1 MTEVANLQIT
11 IDARQAEQ
19 ASVSLEKMATASARA
34 EGRTLALTQQV
45 RSSQAGVQQLG
56 FQINDFG
63 TQLSAGVNPIVAFN
77 QQLGQAGFALSQM
90 GGRLGQVGNFLAG
103 PWGAA
108 VTIGIALLGTMATR
122 LFEQNQALDEGIA
135 KLREDA
141 RETENARRA
150 KEAFA
155 QTTEGLYDAI
165 VRLNEVTERSIR
177 SSREA
182 AQATLAEAMAQ
193 RARTVEIRRGLE
205 AQLEGQRLLARAQL
219 TSAMQPNQRGEAATQ
234 GLAAARRAVEEA
246 EAALSAN
253 AVKIEE
259 AQQSVRNATIG
270 IAITAAEETATAVG
284 RINRQYDVLRDRAVA
299 AARGSDALTA
309 SLAGTLGRI
318 EANRQ
323 AALDLEQQQNR
334 TTRAT
339 RERAAAMTEAEREY
353 QSTIRASESLI
364 ERLTREA
371 DTYGMTET
379 ALRRY
384 TASQQIAALAAN
396 GWTQEEIALAD
407 AIMNRVRAVEE
418 AERDRTQ
425 VFDRPDNVTLQPL
438 NIDTVTLLT
447 PIQEAVIALREMDEV
462 AQGLGESLSRSF
474 GRSGQAIGDVVA
486 GITGYRAEVAR
497 MFEEAGQNEL
507 MREKAFRRQAQM
519 EVQLY
524 GDLAG
529 SAKQFFDEKSTG
541 YQILTAVESA
551 YRAFE
556 LASSIASIAQGWT
569 ETGQK
574 VAQSTAKTTAS
585 TAAGGAKLF
594 EQLGVFAFPVI
605 GAMVAVL
612 AGLGARGG
620 GGGAATPTLP
630 TTNEGRGSV
639 LGDSAAQSASIG
651 NSLDRAERYWARDLQ
666 FSNDMVK
673 ALRSIDTQIGSVTT
687 AIARELGVGGGLN
700 SSGLGLG
707 TTTSGGFLGIGATTR
722 TTELVDQGIALNGGS
737 LADLITRGVSGNLYQ
752 IVQTTSRNN
761 GFLGIGAST
770 RTRNNET
777 TTGLDSGLSG
787 EFSRLLAS
795 LRTGVLTAA
804 GVVGVQGAEA
814 LLDAFNVQIGRIS
827 FDGLSSSEIR
837 ERLTAVFSAVGDDL
851 AAAAL
856 PGIERFQR
864 AGEGAFETL
873 TRLATEYEAVD
884 NTLRSI
890 GQAFRLVG
898 VESIEARS
906 RLIELSGG
914 LDAFIEGTQAFS
926 EAFLTDA
933 QRIAPIQAAVTAEL
947 TRLGIATD
955 ISRTGFAD
963 LVLGLDVST
972 AAGAAM
978 YASLINLAPA
988 LDQVITYQDE
998 LAQSAAD
1005 AARELADAAAEA
1017 AQSAVDAARSDLTQ
1031 AYEREAGALR
1041 DTESRFLS
1049 FAKSLAEFRRSL
1061 DLDNGIGGMGYGA
1074 ARGRFNEVASLAALG
1089 NEEALGEL
1097 QGVSQAYLEQSK
1109 LYAKDS
1115 LTYLRDLSAVKIA
1128 LQRAEGTATRTASNA
1143 QMQLAALDASV
1154 AGLITLNTSVLSVR
1168 DAIVRLQA
1176 ALAGQASLSVASTG
1190 FGLATGQAGNM
1201 AGRDYGNPFNRYL
1214 ASQTGYMGSFEG
1226 GAFEA
1231 WIATQN
1237 AMTRNAARQAYA
1249 NFDMIPGFATGGSF
1263 TVGGSGGT
1271 DTTPVMFRGTPG
1283 ELVNVSRSDSMAQ
1296 MAAEVRAL
1304 RQEMA
1309 DMRRDSRRAADAA
1322 EKTATT
1328 LVRVTRDGDS
1338 LLTEAA

>member
-1 MTEVANLQIT
+1 
-11 IDARQAEQ
+11 
-19 ASVSLEKMATASARA
+19 
-34 EGRTLALTQQV
+34 
-45 RSSQAGVQQLG
+45 
-56 FQINDFG
+56 
-63 TQLSAGVNPIVAFN
+63 
-77 QQLGQAGFALSQM
+77 
-90 GGRLGQVGNFLAG
+90 
-103 PWGAA
+103 
-108 VTIGIALLGTMATR
+108 
-122 LFEQNQALDEGIA
+122 
-135 KLREDA
+135 
-141 RETENARRA
+141 
-150 KEAFA
+150 
-155 QTTEGLYDAI
+155 
-165 VRLNEVTERSIR
+165 
-177 SSREA
+177 
-182 AQATLAEAMAQ
+182 
-193 RARTVEIRRGLE
+193 
-205 AQLEGQRLLARAQL
+205 
-219 TSAMQPNQRGEAATQ
+219 
-234 GLAAARRAVEEA
+234 
-246 EAALSAN
+246 
-253 AVKIEE
+253 
-259 AQQSVRNATIG
+259 
-270 IAITAAEETATAVG
+270 
-284 RINRQYDVLRDRAVA
+284 
-299 AARGSDALTA
+299 
-309 SLAGTLGRI
+309 
-318 EANRQ
+318 
-323 AALDLEQQQNR
+323 
-334 TTRAT
+334 
-339 RERAAAMTEAEREY
+339 
-353 QSTIRASESLI
+353 
-364 ERLTREA
+364 
-371 DTYGMTET
+371 
-379 ALRRY
+379 
-384 TASQQIAALAAN
+384 
-396 GWTQEEIALAD
+396 
-407 AIMNRVRAVEE
+407 
-418 AERDRTQ
+418 
-425 VFDRPDNVTLQPL
+425 
-438 NIDTVTLLT
+438 
-447 PIQEAVIALREMDEV
+447 
-462 AQGLGESLSRSF
+462 
-474 GRSGQAIGDVVA
+474 
-486 GITGYRAEVAR
+486 
-497 MFEEAGQNEL
+497 
-507 MREKAFRRQAQM
+507 
-519 EVQLY
+519 
-524 GDLAG
+524 
-529 SAKQFFDEKSTG
+529 
-541 YQILTAVESA
+541 
-551 YRAFE
+551 
-556 LASSIASIAQGWT
+556 
-569 ETGQK
+569 
-574 VAQSTAKTTAS
+574 
-585 TAAGGAKLF
+585 
-594 EQLGVFAFPVI
+594 
-605 GAMVAVL
+605 
-612 AGLGARGG
+612 
-620 GGGAATPTLP
+620 
-630 TTNEGRGSV
+630 

-651 NSLDRAERYWARDLQ
+651 NSLDRAERYWAKDLQ

-722 TTELVDQGIALNGGS
+722 TTELADQGINIAGGS

-752 IVQTTSRNN
+752 IVQTTSRNS

-851 AAAAL
+851 ASAAL

-933 QRIAPIQAAVTAEL
+933 QRIAPIQSAVTAEL

-1168 DAIVRLQA
+1168 EAIVRLQA
-1176 ALAGQASLSVASTG
+1176 ALAGQASLSVSSAG
-1190 FGLATGQAGNM
+1190 YGLAQGDAGNM

-1214 ASQTGYMGSFEG
+1214 ASQTGYIGSFEG

-1283 ELVNVSRSDSMAQ
+1283 EMVNVSREDSMAK
-1296 MAAEVRAL
+1296 MADELRAL
-1304 RQEMA
+1304 REEMA
-1309 DMRRDSRRAADAA
+1309 AMRADGRKTAAAS
-1322 EKTATT
+1322 EKTANLLT
-1328 LVRVTRDGDS
+1328 RVTRDGDS